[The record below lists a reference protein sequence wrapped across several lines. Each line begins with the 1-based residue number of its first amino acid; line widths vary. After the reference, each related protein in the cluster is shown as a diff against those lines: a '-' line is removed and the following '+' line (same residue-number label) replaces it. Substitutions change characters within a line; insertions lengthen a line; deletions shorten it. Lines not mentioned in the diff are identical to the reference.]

1 MAVTPTSSPLV
12 QKVELEGAEAAVLS
26 SLAETC
32 ILGLLAS
39 CDLTRTVQ
47 GA

>member
-1 MAVTPTSSPLV
+1 MAVPPTSPPLV

-26 SLAETC
+26 SLAETRS
-32 ILGLLAS
+32 LGLLAS
-39 CDLTRTVQ
+39 CGLTRMVQ